1 VRRISRISRIYRG
14 IGYKGNAGK
23 IRMDYG
29 QRERNIAGQFNVD
42 RMMKGLNRY
51 KKGQGIN

>member
-1 VRRISRISRIYRG
+1 VRRISRIYPG

-29 QRERNIAGQFNVD
+29 QRERNIAGLFNVD
-42 RMMKGLNRY
+42 RMMKGLNRDN
-51 KKGQGIN
+51 KGQGIN